1 MKEIQEIALEF
12 CSCQGN
18 EDYTP
23 LMSANFILAFALSW
37 IIFFLSWYFLVI
49 GYHLIFAYISP
60 NGQQSLQI

>member
-18 EDYTP
+18 EDYIP
-23 LMSANFILAFALSW
+23 LISASFILALALSW

-49 GYHLIFAYISP
+49 SYHLIFFISSID
-60 NGQQSLQI
+60 QQSLRI